1 QAHNNKKCIG
11 TLSSSQTTPAHP
23 TTTTYKVTAVKAAE
37 PETTTQRKPKSN
49 PSSTTVYLAQQPH
62 EINSFPLAS
71 PSRPLEATDEDITTN
86 SQTTQ
91 IRSTA

>member
-1 QAHNNKKCIG
+1 KH
-11 TLSSSQTTPAHP
+11 
-23 TTTTYKVTAVKAAE
+23 TTTKNALAHYRVLKQHQHTQQPQPSKATAVKAAE